1 MTRLLFIGDIV
12 GQAGLQYLEAR
23 LPKLIAHCQ
32 PDFIV
37 ANAENLDLTGP
48 GFGMLP
54 QSLERLLALGVDLV
68 TGGNHSWDGPQF
80 QQVQAHPR
88 VLRPLNYSPAA
99 PGKGSMVLEKG
110 GYRLG
115 VVNLASR
122 TALPWADDPVT
133 AMEGVLARWEGS
145 VNGIVVDFHGES
157 VYEKL
162 GFAFLFDG
170 RVSAVLGTHTHVPT
184 LDTRVLPGG
193 TAYVSDVGM
202 TGPRGGIQ
210 GLRPE
215 GVVSWM
221 RSRLPKQESLEL
233 ASGPVEL
240 GAVLVELEGVSS
252 TSIER
257 LPST

>member
-1 MTRLLFIGDIV
+1 MIRLLFIGDIV
-12 GQAGLQYLEAR
+12 GKAALDHLEST
-23 LPKLIAHCQ
+23 LPQIRDHYK
-32 PDFIV
+32 PDFVI
-37 ANAENLDLTGP
+37 ANAENLDLTGT

-54 QSLERLLALGVDLV
+54 QSLERLWALGVDLV
-68 TGGNHSWDGPQF
+68 TGGNHSWDGPE
-80 QQVQAHPR
+80 VQRVHNHPK

-99 PGKGSMVLEKG
+99 PGKGSAVLERG

-133 AMEGVLARWEGS
+133 AMERVLADWEGRTD
-145 VNGIVVDFHGES
+145 GILVDFHGES
-157 VYEKL
+157 VFEKL
-162 GFAFLFDG
+162 GFVFLFDG

-202 TGPRGGIQ
+202 TGPSGGMQ
-210 GLRPE
+210 GIHPE
-215 GVVSWM
+215 SVVAWM
-221 RSRLPKQESLEL
+221 RNRLPNSGKLEL

-240 GAVLVELEGVSS
+240 GAVLVELAGVRSI
-252 TSIER
+252 SIER
-257 LPST
+257 LPTM

>member
-1 MTRLLFIGDIV
+1 
-12 GQAGLQYLEAR
+12 
-23 LPKLIAHCQ
+23 
-32 PDFIV
+32 
-37 ANAENLDLTGP
+37 
-48 GFGMLP
+48 MLS
-54 QSLERLLALGVDLV
+54 QSLERLWALGVDLV
-68 TGGNHSWDGPQF
+68 TGGNHSWDGPE
-80 QQVQAHPR
+80 VQRVQNHPK
-88 VLRPLNYSPAA
+88 VLRPLNFSPAA
-99 PGKGSMVLEKG
+99 PGKGSVVLESG

-133 AMEGVLARWEGS
+133 AMERVLTSWEGS
-145 VNGIVVDFHGES
+145 VDGILVDFHGES

-202 TGPRGGIQ
+202 TGPSGGIQ

-215 GVVSWM
+215 GVVSSM
-221 RSRLPKQESLEL
+221 RSRLSNPGKLEL

-252 TSIER
+252 ISIER
-257 LPST
+257 LPTIPQFGKGLDTY